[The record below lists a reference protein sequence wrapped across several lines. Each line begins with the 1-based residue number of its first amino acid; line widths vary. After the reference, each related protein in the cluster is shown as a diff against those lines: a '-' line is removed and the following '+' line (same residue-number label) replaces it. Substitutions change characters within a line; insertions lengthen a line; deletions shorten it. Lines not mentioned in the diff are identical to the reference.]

1 MYDVYLLSSCS
12 QPIDTA
18 NLPREI
24 KPLLNLTDKNSQP
37 GFLGL
42 DLSANLAA
50 ELLERLNL
58 AGGNGFVILSAYRE
72 PKVTIEMA
80 YPLAENAII
89 QKQKNHFPN
98 FEFESVKFFSEGAMW
113 WEFGA
118 DSEEMIEQGHIPGG
132 IRLRI
137 DKLDGHVW
145 TLEEEASL
153 YGEKY
158 YLESATIIEPKEILN
173 IFDDELDLKWISNY
187 TNERKLCLKEKA
199 LIISAMKHGFPILVQ
214 KIYGFRPNVH
224 IEFRIVP
231 YQKGYESA
239 HLLMLKSVMKLLR
252 RDRSDAVLVFD
263 AGNPVTVLQQSS
275 GKLTLDTHWNRW
287 RETEIAE
294 IMLPYQKDKL
304 SQPSIQLSR
313 N

>member
-1 MYDVYLLSSCS
+1 MYDLYLLSSCS
-12 QPIDTA
+12 KPIDTT

-24 KPLLNLTDKNSQP
+24 KALPNLAEKNSNS

-50 ELLERLNL
+50 DLLELLNL

-72 PKVTIEMA
+72 PKLTIELA
-80 YPLAENAII
+80 YPLAEKAII
-89 QKQKNHFPN
+89 EKQKKHFPN
-98 FEFESVKFFSEGAMW
+98 FKFESVKFFSEAAMW

-132 IRLRI
+132 IRIRI

-158 YLESATIIEPKEILN
+158 YLESATILDPKEILN
-173 IFDDELDLKWISNY
+173 IFDDELDLKWIRNY
-187 TNERKLCLKEKA
+187 TNERQLCLKEKA
-199 LIISAMKHGFPILVQ
+199 LIISVMKHGFPILIQ
-214 KIYGFRPNVH
+214 KIYGFHPNLH

-252 RDRSDAVLVFD
+252 RDQSDAVLVFD
-263 AGNPVTVLQQSS
+263 AGNPVTVLQQFS
-275 GKLTLDTHWNRW
+275 GKLTLDTDWNRW
-287 RETEIAE
+287 METEIAE
-294 IMLPYQKDKL
+294 VMLPYHKDKL
-304 SQPSIQLSR
+304 SQPSIYISR